1 MPEAG
6 RRQRAKGK
14 PWLTRHSSH
23 QTGNRLNSSWGQRGV
38 AEFMWMWGE
47 AGIEFYKHICTRRYL
62 LLDSEGRCYQRG
74 PNGLKPADVQAEL
87 KRVRE

>member
-1 MPEAG
+1 MHCRLQSNGALQRLEPYEAKVS
-6 RRQRAKGK
+6 RSV
-14 PWLTRHSSH
+14 L
-23 QTGNRLNSSWGQRGV
+23 RGGWCSNV
-38 AEFMWMWGE
+38 LSLPDWRE

-74 PNGLKPADVQAEL
+74 PNGLKRADIHAEL